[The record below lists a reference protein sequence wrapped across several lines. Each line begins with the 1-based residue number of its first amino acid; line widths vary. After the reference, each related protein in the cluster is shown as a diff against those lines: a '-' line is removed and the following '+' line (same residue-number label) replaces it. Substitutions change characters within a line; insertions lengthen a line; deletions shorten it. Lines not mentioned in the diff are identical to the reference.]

1 MKALRLIP
9 FLCLFAALGG
19 LKAQPKF
26 ITHGKIEFEKR
37 TNQHSLLDEESVWD
51 ELMKKEY
58 PKFASTYYDLYFNE
72 QGSLYKPGREPENNK
87 IHWALNYLSNIVYK
101 DLEHGST
108 LTQKNLFGSDYLIRD
123 SLQKVDWKLSSE
135 PRTIAG
141 FECRKAVG
149 KVFDSVIVIAYY
161 TDEIVPSTGPESFN
175 GLPGMILGLAIPRMH
190 TTWYATK
197 LELVDVG
204 AKELTPP
211 KEGKKITGAEFKG
224 QMSEFL
230 KNNDWLKKLS
240 WQMLI

>member
-1 MKALRLIP
+1 M
-9 FLCLFAALGG
+9 
-19 LKAQPKF
+19 
-26 ITHGKIEFEKR
+26 
-37 TNQHSLLDEESVWD
+37 
-51 ELMKKEY
+51 
-58 PKFASTYYDLYFNE
+58 
-72 QGSLYKPGREPENNK
+72 
-87 IHWALNYLSNIVYK
+87 NYLSNTVYK
-101 DLEHGST
+101 DLEHGNT
-108 LTQKNLFGSDYLIRD
+108 LTQKSLFGSDYLISD
-123 SLQKVDWKLSSE
+123 SLQKVEWKISTE

-149 KVFDSVIVIAYY
+149 KIFDSVIVIAYY

-211 KEGKKITGAEFKG
+211 KEGKKITGPQFKG